1 MPSEVSLVLRRNL
14 KTRIRKPVRR
24 GSGICK
30 IDVFEPQTLQ
40 ASVGI
45 NKNLIINKTY
55 ITLWGGRGEFGVPQ
69 GLGCTL
75 QGLACSSVLSRILSC
90 SFHCAWNTNA
100 DLRGSQRALL
110 SFLLFTWRVS
120 FA

>member
-55 ITLWGGRGEFGVPQ
+55 ITLWGGGES
-69 GLGCTL
+69 LG
-75 QGLACSSVLSRILSC
+75 
-90 SFHCAWNTNA
+90 F
-100 DLRGSQRALL
+100 LRVWVAPCKVWLALL
-110 SFLLFTWRVS
+110 S
-120 FA
+120 